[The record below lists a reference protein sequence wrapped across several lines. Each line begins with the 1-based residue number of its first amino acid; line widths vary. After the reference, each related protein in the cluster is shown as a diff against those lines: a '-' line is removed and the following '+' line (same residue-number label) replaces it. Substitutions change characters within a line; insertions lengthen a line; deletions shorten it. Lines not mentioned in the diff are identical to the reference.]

1 MHGVDVR
8 YPFRDRDLV
17 AFLMAIPGEII
28 NWEGIPKAL
37 LRHALTDVL
46 PPAVRDRRWKADF
59 TALENRAMRQGREDV
74 ARVLSPDCLAIRR
87 GIVDGARL
95 GDAMRACATLGD
107 DDEVALPG
115 WRPTDLVS
123 LELWLRNF
131 FA

>member
-1 MHGVDVR
+1 
-8 YPFRDRDLV
+8 
-17 AFLMAIPGEII
+17 MAIPGEII
-28 NWEGIPKAL
+28 NWQGIPKAL

-59 TALENRAMRQGREDV
+59 TALENRAMRHGREDV
-74 ARVLSPDCLAIRR
+74 ERMLSPDCLAIRR